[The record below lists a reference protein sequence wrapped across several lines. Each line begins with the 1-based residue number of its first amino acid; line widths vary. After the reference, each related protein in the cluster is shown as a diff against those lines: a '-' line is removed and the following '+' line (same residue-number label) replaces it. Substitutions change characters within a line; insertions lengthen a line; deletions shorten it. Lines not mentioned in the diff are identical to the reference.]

1 LTRVVVE
8 DHRQRRRATLPTSSA
23 WQDDENFGCAEN
35 RRLACSRIV
44 TDALISGLLAGYGV
58 AIPVGAIGVLIISL
72 SARESLRVG
81 AGAALGV
88 ATADG
93 LYALVAVLGG
103 AAVAALVR
111 PIATP
116 LRIVA
121 GVVLL
126 GLAVQIAVTAWR
138 HARDPSREVPRSK
151 LSSGPRAFAG
161 VLGLTILNPATIIY
175 FAALVLGQKATG
187 ITVSRS
193 AELVFVVAVFVASA
207 SWQLLLAI
215 GGSALGRTL
224 SGPRGRL
231 VTALVSSAVIVVL
244 AIRTLIG

>member
-1 LTRVVVE
+1 VAIIGVGM
-8 DHRQRRRATLPTSSA
+8 AITSA
-23 WQDDENFGCAEN
+23 QTAAGAENTAPNFGCAGN
-35 RRLACSRIV
+35 LRLACSRFV

-81 AGAALGV
+81 VGAALGV

-103 AAVAALVR
+103 AAVAGLVR

-126 GLAVQIAVTAWR
+126 GLAVQIGVAAWR
-138 HARDPSREVPRSK
+138 HSRDPSREVPRSK
-151 LSSGPRAFAG
+151 LRTGPRAFLG

-175 FAALVLGQKATG
+175 FAALVLGQKAGGT
-187 ITVSRS
+187 TSS
-193 AELVFVVAVFVASA
+193 LATELVFVVAVFAASA

-224 SGPRGRL
+224 SGPRGKL
-231 VTALVSSAVIVVL
+231 ITAMVSSVVIAVL
-244 AIRTLIG
+244 AIETLIG